1 MKVAKIEDHLDDDGI
16 NFIYFDPPYRPLN
29 VTSSFNSYVKED
41 FNDNEQIR
49 LRDFSRELNDR
60 LGVYWMISN
69 ADCSA
74 KNPEDTFF
82 ETLYGDFYINRVYA
96 SRAINA
102 NPSKRG
108 KLTELL
114 ICNYMPK
121 GYGMYAAED
130 VVQYNPI
137 V

>member
-1 MKVAKIEDHLDDDGI
+1 LTQNYINDGYH
-16 NFIYFDPPYRPLN
+16 FFYFDPPYRPLN
-29 VTSSFNSYVKED
+29 ATSSFNAYSKEE

-49 LRDFSRELNDR
+49 LRDYCAFLNQFPN
-60 LGVYWMISN
+60 VKWMLSN

-82 ETLYGDFYINRVYA
+82 EKIYADFYINRVYA
-96 SRAINA
+96 SHAINA

-114 ICNYMPK
+114 IKNY
-121 GYGMYAAED
+121 E
-130 VVQYNPI
+130 
-137 V
+137 